1 MDESG
6 PIDLS
11 PLDPERDPER
21 WDLVVEATRLRVSAV
36 LSERAREPDPFSVL
50 SGWARPILAAAAAV
64 LLLLGGAAAALR
76 ATAPADPS
84 NARRLALLT
93 ESSVIHGRAPTGTEL
108 LAAVAAGVPQ

>member
-36 LSERAREPDPFSVL
+36 VSERAREPDAFLVL
-50 SGWARPILAAAAAV
+50 SGWARPVLAAAAAV
-64 LLLLGGAAAALR
+64 LLLLGAAAALR
-76 ATAPADPS
+76 ATAPAEPS